1 MSLQKYG
8 KSFLLISIIIACS
21 VFNSSNSS
29 IIGYSTSID
38 ETRKNNNNNNDL
50 TSTCN
55 ISGITCLDD
64 IVLHLQKEEEDVKS
78 QTDLIIDQVNSTKL
92 KEWIDTLSQFHTRHT
107 KSSHIENAAYWLK
120 GELQTVCE
128 DNRVFF
134 QNYTKIHENVTYQL
148 NNIICT
154 KHGTASPQ
162 SQINN
167 TIIIGAH
174 YDSRAENINNID
186 ARAPGADDNASGV
199 SALLEIV
206 RIISHL
212 NLKNNIEFVLFSGEE
227 QGQWGSNY
235 YVKHLDDNNN
245 NNNTTIKLYLNL
257 DMIGYPLHSILSP
270 PPPPPF
276 PPLPSNQSN
285 KVKIEYDVGNEY
297 LTNDNYSKTIALFIR
312 QIASNYTDLQ
322 ANLDKL
328 TNSDFIPF
336 EEYGH
341 TVIGIHNEGVTENP
355 NYHKSSDT
363 PGTLNIEYLTSITK
377 LLLATILGLDN
388 SS

>member
-1 MSLQKYG
+1 M
-8 KSFLLISIIIACS
+8 
-21 VFNSSNSS
+21 
-29 IIGYSTSID
+29 
-38 ETRKNNNNNNDL
+38 
-50 TSTCN
+50 
-55 ISGITCLDD
+55 
-64 IVLHLQKEEEDVKS
+64 
-78 QTDLIIDQVNSTKL
+78 
-92 KEWIDTLSQFHTRHT
+92 
-107 KSSHIENAAYWLK
+107 
-120 GELQTVCE
+120 
-128 DNRVFF
+128 
-134 QNYTKIHENVTYQL
+134 TYQL

-162 SQINN
+162 SQNNN

-206 RIISHL
+206 RIIYHL

-235 YVKHLDDNNN
+235 YVKHLDDNNDN
-245 NNNTTIKLYLNL
+245 KNNTTIKLYLNL
-257 DMIGYPLHSILSP
+257 DMVGYPPQSILSP
-270 PPPPPF
+270 SPPPS

-322 ANLDKL
+322 ANLDIL
-328 TNSDFIPF
+328 TNSNFIPF
-336 EEYGH
+336 ETYAH
-341 TVIGIHNEGVTENP
+341 TVIGIHDEGVTENP

-363 PGTLNIEYLTSITK
+363 PLTLNIEYLT
-377 LLLATILGLDN
+377 
-388 SS
+388 